1 MGNISKV
8 INTILTLTDRMS
20 APLKNTSKNLKKSQE
35 KLDELKKAQS
45 KFKAAT
51 TIATKKVE
59 DQTAKIQDLIEKH
72 GKDSKEVAKAKKK
85 LEEYTNSLKK
95 AKEASSEAAKAT
107 AAQAAAHKQLQNKI
121 NSSKKALSNFSK
133 SSTGMI
139 DKAIVKTAKVGAG
152 LIAATGSFAVG
163 TGFSQAFDLEGYK
176 MQLVTATKDTQKAS
190 KLMADAVKF
199 ANSTPFETGEV
210 VEATAKM
217 EAYGISSEKWLADV
231 ADMAGATNKSIDQAT
246 EAMADAVVGEFE
258 RMKEFG
264 IKKEQ
269 IIERATKLSSK
280 AIVAGKKG
288 ESAKRAAIEKALQ
301 QLMQE
306 KFKGGAEAQAKTF
319 KGMWSTISGVTKSA
333 LAKIV
338 GMNED
343 GTIRTGS
350 LYEKLKEKMQS
361 VIDVLNKW
369 MEDGTIERIAA
380 QVTVAIEKMIKVFSD
395 LIAFI
400 IKYQEAIKVFA
411 IFIGVMYAIAKAVAL
426 YNAVMTIAT
435 IVTALLASPVLLVVA
450 AIAAVIAI
458 AYKLGILDDI
468 FRVISGAVN
477 VFLGVLTAIPGAIK
491 EIFTSAFA
499 WVTEKMEALSKK
511 WKKFKSYFGFGDK
524 EENKK
529 ELDTVK
535 KKTVIEK
542 NITSEKKDVP
552 KKEIIPKKLTIP
564 KITPNLTEIIPKM
577 DTNSLSSKN
586 KKEKQTVIE
595 KTVVEKT
602 AKPINITINGDVYG
616 FDDFKDKVSEVLAEL
631 IKYDMQNTV

>member
-1 MGNISKV
+1 MGDISKV

-20 APLKNTSKNLKKSQE
+20 APLKSTSKSLKKSQE

-45 KFKAAT
+45 KFKVAT
-51 TIATKKVE
+51 TMATKKVE
-59 DQTAKIQDLIEKH
+59 NQTIKVQELIEKH
-72 GKDSKEVAKAKKK
+72 GKDSKEVAIAKKK

-95 AKEASSEAAKAT
+95 AKEASTEAAKAT
-107 AAQAAAHKQLQNKI
+107 ATQVTAYKQLQNKVS
-121 NSSKKALSNFSK
+121 SSKKILSDFSK
-133 SSTGMI
+133 NSVGMV
-139 DKAIVKTAKVGAG
+139 DNAISKTVKVGTTLAT
-152 LIAATGSFAVG
+152 AAGSFAIG

-176 MQLVTATKDTQKAS
+176 MQLVTATKDTEKAS

-288 ESAKRAAIEKALQ
+288 EGAKRVAIEKALQ

-361 VIDVLNKW
+361 VIEILNTW
-369 MEDGTIERIAA
+369 MEDGTIEKIAT
-380 QVTVAIEKMIKVFSD
+380 QVTVAVEKMIVIFSN
-395 LIAFI
+395 LINFI
-400 IKYQEAIKVFA
+400 IKYREAIKIFA
-411 IFIGVMYAIAKAVAL
+411 IFIGIMYAVAKAIAL

-450 AIAAVIAI
+450 AIAAVVAI

-468 FRVISGAVN
+468 FRIISKGVDI
-477 VFLGVLTAIPGAIK
+477 FLSVLTAIPGAIK
-491 EIFTSAFA
+491 EIFTSAFS

-524 EENKK
+524 KEENKK

-535 KKTVIEK
+535 KKTVIE
-542 NITSEKKDVP
+542 NVVSEKNDLL
-552 KKEIIPKKLTIP
+552 KKEIIPKKMIIP
-564 KITPNLTEIIPKM
+564 KITPNSTGIIPKVN
-577 DTNSLSSKN
+577 TNLPKN
-586 KKEKQTVIE
+586 KKEKQHIIE

-602 AKPINITINGDVYG
+602 TKPINITINGDIYG
-616 FDDFKDKVSEVLAEL
+616 FNDFKDKVSEVLAEL